1 MGSFLRLTAIYSDAP
16 VETDSWQETKM
27 MTRCQDCSICRKVC
41 PTGAISSDRF
51 LLHAEKCLTYHNEKE
66 AKIPFPK
73 WIKPEWHNCIIGC
86 MRCQAVCPE
95 NKQFLSLVGE
105 TAEFTEK
112 ETKQLLE
119 GVPSEMLPS
128 ETLLK
133 MKLLSL
139 TDYYKEL
146 PRNIGVLLR

>member
-1 MGSFLRLTAIYSDAP
+1 
-16 VETDSWQETKM
+16 SWQKAKM
-27 MTRCQDCSICRKVC
+27 MSRCHECNLCQKTC
-41 PTGAISSDRF
+41 PTGAISADRF

-105 TAEFTEK
+105 IAEFTEK

-146 PRNIGVLLR
+146 PRNLGVLLR